1 VKNIRKNKTL
11 LIGIIFGL
19 ITLGAL
25 ILRFQNHE
33 KLINFYL
40 DPPFFLHEVKDMV
53 DSGKIRLIGPMV
65 ATKVI
70 EGRFF
75 FTGPF
80 FYWLLTFLGILL
92 DWDVVLMTAFFTF
105 LWVGT
110 FALIY
115 FWLRRRFDE
124 DISLSAYAILSFLPI
139 FIALSRMI
147 WNTHF
152 IPLFG
157 VLLLWFLEERKKRKL
172 NWFLAGLFF
181 GLGIHVHYSAF
192 LWLIILLYYLILDLK
207 KKNFYLKNWFLLGT
221 GVVIAES
228 PLILFELR
236 HDFYNLRTIIFQI
249 KNFQLS
255 AGYTFGVLHYYLFPL
270 IPLICKFYGLGLEKL
285 KTLINAKLVIALEIA
300 LIGYL
305 LVISVQSNQELTYQP
320 SGWSLKKQKQVIDLI
335 IEDDEETFEVA
346 SIIGSDTRALDLRW
360 WLRQKGIE
368 PLGVE
373 EYNSA
378 VVLYLVAPETRPPE
392 KETVWEIQSL
402 RPFRIAKQ
410 VDIGDGYIFY
420 KLRRLPKNG

>member
-1 VKNIRKNKTL
+1 VKKIKKNKAL
-11 LIGIIFGL
+11 LAGMIFGL

-25 ILRFQNHE
+25 VLRLNNYE
-33 KLINFYL
+33 KLVNFYL

-75 FTGPF
+75 FTGPL
-80 FYWLLTFLGILL
+80 FYWLLALLGTLL
-92 DWDVVLMTAFFTF
+92 SWEVVLMTAFFTF

-115 FWLRRRFDE
+115 FWLKRRFSR

-139 FIALSRMI
+139 FISYSRMI

-181 GLGIHVHYSAF
+181 GLGIHVHYSAL
-192 LWLIILLYYLILDLK
+192 LWLLILGYYLILE
-207 KKNFYLKNWFLLGT
+207 LKNKDFTFKNWLLLGV
-221 GVVIAES
+221 GVVIVES

-236 HDFYNLRTIIFQI
+236 HNFYNFRTIIFQI

-305 LVISVQSNQELTYQP
+305 LIVSVQSNQELTYYP
-320 SGWSLKKQKQVIDLI
+320 PHWSLEKQKQVIDLI
-335 IEDDEETFEVA
+335 IEDDEEIFEVA
-346 SIIGSDTRALDLRW
+346 TLINSDTRALELRW
-360 WLRQKGIE
+360 WLREKGIE

-373 EYNSA
+373 EYNQA
-378 VVLYLVAPETRPPE
+378 VVLYLVAPESRPPE

-402 RPFRIAKQ
+402 RPFKIAKQ
-410 VDIGDGYIFY
+410 VDLGDGYIFY